1 VRPVFRPATWLLP
14 LTSGAK
20 KLMTTFIVL
29 GVLFLVGYVAIYGV
43 IVRSAVN
50 SASGTAT
57 AVTAINQLDSSYT
70 TLTHSLDAWEQ
81 ASASCD
87 QNLACV
93 TKEDTKAASAFS
105 TFSGQ
110 LANTPVPAGADAA
123 KARLA
128 AAAAASQQDFIQ
140 LSKTTSASQ
149 YQSTVV
155 STGFQQTLNGF
166 DADFN
171 ALTAQLRTF

>member
-1 VRPVFRPATWLLP
+1 VRPVFQPDTWLLP

-29 GVLFLVGYVAIYGV
+29 GALFLAGYGAIYSV
-43 IVRSAVN
+43 IIGSTVN
-50 SASGTAT
+50 SVNDTAT
-57 AVTAINQLDSSYT
+57 AVSAISRLDSSYT
-70 TLTHSLDAWEQ
+70 TLTNSLNAWDQ
-81 ASASCD
+81 ATTNCD
-87 QNLACV
+87 QNLTCV
-93 TKEDTKAASAFS
+93 TREDSKAASAFN

-110 LANTPVPAGADAA
+110 LANTSVPAGADAE

-128 AAAAASQQDFIQ
+128 AAAAASQRDFVQ
-140 LSKTTSASQ
+140 LGKATSVSQ

-166 DADFN
+166 DSDFN
-171 ALTAQLRTF
+171 ALTAKLRTY

>member
-1 VRPVFRPATWLLP
+1 ML
-14 LTSGAK
+14 GA
-20 KLMTTFIVL
+20 
-29 GVLFLVGYVAIYGV
+29 LFLGGYYSV
-43 IVRSAVN
+43 IVSVSAANSVN
-50 SASGTAT
+50 SVSDTAT

-70 TLTHSLDAWEQ
+70 TLTNSLNAWEQ
-81 ASASCD
+81 ATTSCD

-93 TKEDTKAASAFS
+93 TKEDTKAASAFN

-110 LANTPVPAGADAA
+110 LANTSVPAGADAE

-155 STGFQQTLNGF
+155 STGLQKTLNGF

-171 ALTAQLRTF
+171 ALTAKLRTF